1 MSPFVLLALA
11 YGAGATPT
19 SLWLGK
25 AVYGVDLRTSGSGN
39 LGGTNTLRVLGW
51 RAALPVILV
60 DIGKGWLP
68 VWYFPQIQPETS
80 PSTWALAY
88 GGAAVLGHVFSF
100 WVGFKGGKGIATSL
114 GVLLGLAPVAVA
126 ICFGVWLAVVAL
138 TRIVSLASLSAAV
151 TLPVAV
157 YLLPPRGGTA
167 AGTAAG
173 MAEGTAEGTAM
184 LWFAG
189 ALAVFVVWSH
199 RSNIGRLLKGEEAS
213 FRRAA
218 PEGGPEGDPG
228 GGPERGPERGPQRG
242 PDTETEREPEREPER
257 GAERGPE
264 PGEDRV

>member
-11 YGAGATPT
+11 YGVGATPT

-25 AVYGVDLRTSGSGN
+25 GVYGVDLRTSGSGN

-68 VWYFPQIQPETS
+68 VWYFPQIQPEAS

-100 WVGFKGGKGIATSL
+100 WVGFKGGKGIATSA

-126 ICFGVWLAVVAL
+126 ICLGVWLGIVTL
-138 TRIVSLASLSAAV
+138 TRIVSVASLSAAV
-151 TLPVAV
+151 TLPVVV
-157 YLLPPRGGTA
+157 YLLPQREGTA
-167 AGTAAG
+167 GG

-213 FRRAA
+213 FRRAVPEGGA
-218 PEGGPEGDPG
+218 EGDPEGGPE
-228 GGPERGPERGPQRG
+228 RG
-242 PDTETEREPEREPER
+242 PER

-264 PGEDRV
+264 PGEDLA

>member
-25 AVYGVDLRTSGSGN
+25 AVYGVDLRTRGSGN

-51 RAALPVILV
+51 KAALPVILV

-68 VWYFPQIQPETS
+68 VWYFPQIQPGTS

-100 WVGFKGGKGIATSL
+100 WVGFKGGKGIATSG

-126 ICFGVWLAVVAL
+126 VCLAVWLGVVSL
-138 TRIVSLASLSAAV
+138 TRIVSVASLSAAL

-157 YLLPPRGGTA
+157 YFLPQP
-167 AGTAAG
+167 
-173 MAEGTAEGTAM
+173 EETAEGTAM

-189 ALAVFVVWSH
+189 ALSVFVVWSH
-199 RSNIGRLLKGEEAS
+199 RSNIGRLLKGEEGS

-218 PEGGPEGDPG
+218 PEGGPGT
-228 GGPERGPERGPQRG
+228 GPERGPETG
-242 PDTETEREPEREPER
+242 PER
-257 GAERGPE
+257 GAERDPE